1 MRVRHFLSAV
11 AALFAVSLLQQ
22 SSAAAAE
29 PPKISVGWVVLS
41 NDMAPLVFEKPDIL
55 KYYGKTYTVEPIRF
69 QGTSAEITAMA
80 AGELDIASLAYSSL
94 PLAVEN
100 AHLDDLRVIADGFQ
114 DGHPG
119 YNSIEYRVRNDGGI
133 KKIEDLKGKIVAINV
148 IGAAVD
154 IGARAVLADHGLI
167 YPRDYSI
174 IEANFPTIGPMLL
187 EHKADIASVPPPFSY
202 APAVG
207 QGTHTLFTMKD
218 GMGVSQM
225 IVMTARKGFLEQNR
239 AALDDFF
246 DDLVRGTHWMLN
258 PANRPAAIKFVA
270 DVTKQPEALYES
282 YFLTKKDQYH
292 DPNAIPD
299 LVALQRNIDAEVKF
313 GFLQHSIDVKN
324 YADLSFVERAAKR
337 YAKEETASAQ

>member
-1 MRVRHFLSAV
+1 MRVRTLLSATALLLAM
-11 AALFAVSLLQQ
+11 AAPQAP
-22 SSAAAAE
+22 ARAAE
-29 PPKISVGWVVLS
+29 PLKISVGWVVLS
-41 NDMAPLVFEKPDIL
+41 NDMAPLVFLKPDIL
-55 KYYGKTYTVEPIRF
+55 KNYGKTYTVEATRF
-69 QGTSAEITAMA
+69 QGTSAEITALA

-94 PLAVEN
+94 PIAIEN
-100 AHLDDLRVIADGFQ
+100 AHLDDMRIVSDGFQ

-119 YNSIEYRVRNDGGI
+119 YNSIEYRVRNDGSVN
-133 KKIEDLKGKIVAINV
+133 KIEDLKGKILAINV

-154 IGARAVLADHGLI
+154 IGGRAVLADHGLM

-174 IEANFPTIGPMLL
+174 VEANFPTIGPMLL

-202 APAVG
+202 TPAVV

-225 IVMTARKGFLEQNR
+225 IVMTARKGFLDKNR

-258 PANRPAAIKFVA
+258 PSNRTAAIKFVA
-270 DVTKQPEALYES
+270 DVTKQPEALYDS

-292 DPNAIPD
+292 DPDAKPD

-313 GFLQHSIDVKN
+313 GFIKKSIDVKK
-324 YADLSFVERAAKR
+324 YSDLSFVERAARR
-337 YAKEETASAQ
+337 YAKEETASAH